1 MMSGCVLRNMNN
13 GARVLIPSNIRK
25 TVQDI
30 KEIARNHNDDDIYAM
45 LQECNMDPDETAQ
58 RLLYL
63 DTFQEV
69 KKKRDF
75 RKVNVNGG
83 FLEESRWRTGTQGRG
98 FRGGRGAG
106 GARSVSA
113 RKENGVSM
121 ERGFKSSLK
130 VPEKME
136 NSANSHVTNSS
147 NISVNGPTS
156 ASNGSSSHESC
167 PKPSAVVYSSAS
179 DPVVVPPLT
188 SRNPGVGVIK
198 HGVSGQRTV
207 AEPGAPDLVVNSS
220 STAHDVANNIQAASG
235 DVTSMKAVLKEPL
248 TVEKNQPLQPSQLSN
263 LTTSYGSSEV
273 ISNQDGQSSQQ
284 LIGSSIVVASEAASL
299 AVESDSQSLP
309 VPEVNV
315 PVLEDVIP
323 KLDTKLKKL
332 HISARQPV
340 VFPDHIQVSEDFM
353 NGLTFGSLD
362 LTVEQSVNC
371 VDSLDDGKGS
381 MPAPELLQE
390 NDKAPKQT
398 SLSNLFLSSTVQE
411 GDCYDN
417 QHSPALVPGNSA
429 HLEGNV
435 SSGITPKYDQLK
447 QDIMFSQ
454 GGPQFPFVPI
464 PNYGY
469 PFLQPIV
476 GSQLVQCEGPE
487 CQTGNS
493 LVSSTMVST
502 TTAPQTAG
510 VGQSSI
516 AVSQPHFP
524 VFRQPYP
531 PNYFPFYPYF
541 PPFYLA
547 PNAQQFL
554 GHSGFP
560 QQPSIENVY
569 LSPAAAAPGVKFS
582 FPQGKLGITAGN
594 LAQFGVPSAYN
605 SYNPSPAV
613 TSGSSAGN
621 EDIVSSVLKENS
633 LPTMAQQ
640 GEGPLVWLPPS
651 GRDTL
656 HANSFYHQL
665 PPGQHV
671 ALSPPP
677 AGQGPFA
684 AIYHQM
690 PQTTPAT

>member
-1 MMSGCVLRNMNN
+1 MNN

-25 TVQDI
+25 TIQDI
-30 KEIARNHNDDDIYAM
+30 KEIARNHNDDDIYTM

-75 RKVNVNGG
+75 RKVNVNGR
-83 FLEESRWRTGTQGRG
+83 FSEESRWRTGTQGRG

-106 GARSVSA
+106 GARSVCA
-113 RKENGVSM
+113 QKEKGVGM
-121 ERGFKSSLK
+121 KRGFKSSLK

-147 NISVNGPTS
+147 NITVNGPTS
-156 ASNGSSSHESC
+156 VSNGSSSPESC
-167 PKPSAVVYSSAS
+167 PKPSAGVYSSAS
-179 DPVVVPPLT
+179 DPVVVPPLA
-188 SRNPGVGVIK
+188 SLNPGVGVIK
-198 HGVSGQRTV
+198 CEVSGQRTV
-207 AEPGAPDLVVNSS
+207 AESGAPDLVVNSS
-220 STAHDVANNIQAASG
+220 STAHDVTNNIQADSG
-235 DVTSMKAVLKEPL
+235 DVTFMKSVLKELP
-248 TVEKNQPLQPSQLSN
+248 TVEKNQPLQPSELSN
-263 LTTSYGSSEV
+263 LTTSYGSLEA
-273 ISNQDGQSSQQ
+273 ISIQDGQSSQR
-284 LIGSSIVVASEAASL
+284 LIGSSIVVASEAVSL
-299 AVESDSQSLP
+299 AVESDSWSL
-309 VPEVNV
+309 PEVNV

-323 KLDTKLKKL
+323 KLDTKLEKL
-332 HISARQPV
+332 YISVHQPV
-340 VFPDHIQVSEDFM
+340 VFPDHIRVSEDFM

-371 VDSLDDGKGS
+371 VSSLDDGKGS

-398 SLSNLFLSSTVQE
+398 SLSNLFLSSTVRE
-411 GDCYDN
+411 GDCCDN
-417 QHSPALVPGNSA
+417 SHSLPHVPGNLA
-429 HLEGNV
+429 YLEDNM
-435 SSGITPKYDQLK
+435 SSGAAPKYDQLK
-447 QDIMFSQ
+447 QDIMFSR
-454 GGPQFPFVPI
+454 GPQFPFVPI

-469 PFLQPIV
+469 PFLQPML
-476 GSQLVQCEGPE
+476 GSQLVPCEGPE
-487 CQTGNS
+487 RQNRNS
-493 LVSSTMVST
+493 LVSSTMGST

-516 AVSQPHFP
+516 AVSPRQFP

-531 PNYFPFYPYF
+531 PNYYPFFPYS
-541 PPFYLA
+541 PPFYLV
-547 PNAQQFL
+547 PNAQQYL

-560 QQPSIENVY
+560 QQPSIGNVY

-605 SYNPSPAV
+605 LDSPSPAV

-621 EDIVSSVLKENS
+621 KDIASSALKENS
-633 LPTMAQQ
+633 IPTMVEQ
-640 GEGPLVWLPPS
+640 GEGPLVWLLPS
-651 GRDTL
+651 GQDTL
-656 HANSFYHQL
+656 HANSFYRHL
-665 PPGQHV
+665 PQGQHV

-684 AIYHQM
+684 GIYHQM
-690 PQTTPAT
+690 PQTTPATSTAHPIL

>member
-1 MMSGCVLRNMNN
+1 MAGSQKNPG
-13 GARVLIPSNIRK
+13 GG
-25 TVQDI
+25 
-30 KEIARNHNDDDIYAM
+30 
-45 LQECNMDPDETAQ
+45 QEHRGEG
-58 RLLYL
+58 
-63 DTFQEV
+63 FGEV
-69 KKKRDF
+69 E
-75 RKVNVNGG
+75 V
-83 FLEESRWRTGTQGRG
+83 S
-98 FRGGRGAG
+98 AG

-121 ERGFKSSLK
+121 GRGFKSSLK

-136 NSANSHVTNSS
+136 NSTNSHVTNSS

-198 HGVSGQRTV
+198 CGVSGQRTV
-207 AEPGAPDLVVNSS
+207 AESGAPDPVVNSS
-220 STAHDVANNIQAASG
+220 SIAHDVANNIQAASG

-248 TVEKNQPLQPSQLSN
+248 TVENNRPLQPSQLSN

-273 ISNQDGQSSQQ
+273 ISNQNGQSSQQ
-284 LIGSSIVVASEAASL
+284 LIGSSIAVVASEAASL

-332 HISARQPV
+332 HISACQPV

-371 VDSLDDGKGS
+371 VDSLDYGKGS

-417 QHSPALVPGNSA
+417 QHSPPLVPGNSA
-429 HLEGNV
+429 HLEDNV
-435 SSGITPKYDQLK
+435 SSGATPKYDQLK

-487 CQTGNS
+487 CQACDLSCLPDFYYCSFSVTGNS

-531 PNYFPFYPYF
+531 PNYFPFCPYF

-560 QQPSIENVY
+560 QPSIENVY
-569 LSPAAAAPGVKFS
+569 LSPAAAAQGVKFS
-582 FPQGKLGITAGN
+582 FPQSKLGITAGN
-594 LAQFGVPSAYN
+594 LAQFGVPSAYS
-605 SYNPSPAV
+605 SYNPSPVV
-613 TSGSSAGN
+613 TSGSPAGN